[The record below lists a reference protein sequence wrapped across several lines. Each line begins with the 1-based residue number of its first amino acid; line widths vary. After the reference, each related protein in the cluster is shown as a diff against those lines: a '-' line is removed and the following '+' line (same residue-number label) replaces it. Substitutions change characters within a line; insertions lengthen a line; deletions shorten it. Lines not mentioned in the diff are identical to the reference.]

1 MAGKRPKSDRG
12 PHRDIPWRRYLVLG
26 IIVLVL
32 AVVLFIF
39 MTSFLPRWWAQK
51 VGQQTN
57 ATFGGGVGWGLF
69 YGFVFT
75 LFPLMVAGLAFVRRW
90 KSVIARVVFIVV
102 GVLLAAPNLITLGIV
117 VGTGSAAHGAERVLD
132 VNAPWFRGSTLI
144 GALVAVVV
152 AALLWVL
159 SIIRHRR
166 VTELKALRAEREALE
181 ESDSAQLKANRKASR
196 AEAKAA
202 RLRERAHH

>member
-1 MAGKRPKSDRG
+1 LDPA
-12 PHRDIPWRRYLVLG
+12 IAWRHYLVLG
-26 IIVLVL
+26 VILVVL
-32 AVVLFIF
+32 AAVLLIF

-90 KSVIARVVFIVV
+90 KSVIVRVVFIVV

-144 GALVAVVV
+144 GALIAVLVG
-152 AALLWVL
+152 AALWVL
-159 SIIRHRR
+159 SLVRHRR
-166 VTELKALRAEREALE
+166 VTELKALRAERDARQQ
-181 ESDSAQLKANRKASR
+181 SDGAQAKAERRASR
-196 AEAKAA
+196 AEVKAA
-202 RLRERAHH
+202 RLRTRWRR

>member
-1 MAGKRPKSDRG
+1 MDPA
-12 PHRDIPWRRYLVLG
+12 IAWRHYLVLG
-26 IIVLVL
+26 VILVVL
-32 AVVLFIF
+32 AAVLLIF

-90 KSVIARVVFIVV
+90 KSVIVRVVFIVV

-144 GALVAVVV
+144 GALIAVLV
-152 AALLWVL
+152 AAALWVL
-159 SIIRHRR
+159 SLVRHRR
-166 VTELKALRAEREALE
+166 VTELKALRAERDARQQ
-181 ESDSAQLKANRKASR
+181 SDGAQAKAERRASR
-196 AEAKAA
+196 AEVKAA
-202 RLRERAHH
+202 RLRTRWRR

>member
-1 MAGKRPKSDRG
+1 LDPA
-12 PHRDIPWRRYLVLG
+12 IAWRHYLVLG
-26 IIVLVL
+26 VILVVL
-32 AVVLFIF
+32 AAVLLIF

-90 KSVIARVVFIVV
+90 KSVIVRVVFIVV

-144 GALVAVVV
+144 GALIAVLVG
-152 AALLWVL
+152 AALWVL
-159 SIIRHRR
+159 SLVRHRR
-166 VTELKALRAEREALE
+166 VTELKALRAERDARQQ
-181 ESDSAQLKANRKASR
+181 SDGAQAKAQRRASR
-196 AEAKAA
+196 AEVKAA
-202 RLRERAHH
+202 RLRTRWRR

>member
-1 MAGKRPKSDRG
+1 MDPA
-12 PHRDIPWRRYLVLG
+12 IAWRHYLVLG
-26 IIVLVL
+26 VILVVL
-32 AVVLFIF
+32 AAVLLIF

-90 KSVIARVVFIVV
+90 KSVIVRVVFIVV

-144 GALVAVVV
+144 GALIAVLVG
-152 AALLWVL
+152 AALWVL
-159 SIIRHRR
+159 SLVRHRR
-166 VTELKALRAEREALE
+166 VTELKALRAERDARQQ
-181 ESDSAQLKANRKASR
+181 SDGAQAKAERRASR
-196 AEAKAA
+196 AEVKAA
-202 RLRERAHH
+202 RLRTRWRR

>member
-1 MAGKRPKSDRG
+1 LDPA
-12 PHRDIPWRRYLVLG
+12 IAWRHYLVLG
-26 IIVLVL
+26 VILVVL
-32 AVVLFIF
+32 AAVLLIF

-90 KSVIARVVFIVV
+90 KSVIVRVVFIVV

-144 GALVAVVV
+144 GALIAVLV
-152 AALLWVL
+152 AAALWVL
-159 SIIRHRR
+159 SLVRHRR
-166 VTELKALRAEREALE
+166 VTELKALRAERDARQQ
-181 ESDSAQLKANRKASR
+181 SDGAQAKAERRASR
-196 AEAKAA
+196 AEVKAA
-202 RLRERAHH
+202 RLRTRWRR

>member
-1 MAGKRPKSDRG
+1 MDPA
-12 PHRDIPWRRYLVLG
+12 IAWRHYLVLG
-26 IIVLVL
+26 VILVVL
-32 AVVLFIF
+32 AAVLLIF

-90 KSVIARVVFIVV
+90 KSVIVRVVFIVV

-144 GALVAVVV
+144 GALIAVLVG
-152 AALLWVL
+152 AALWVL
-159 SIIRHRR
+159 SLVRHRR
-166 VTELKALRAEREALE
+166 VTELKALRAERDARQQ
-181 ESDSAQLKANRKASR
+181 SDGAQAKAQRRASR
-196 AEAKAA
+196 AEVKAA
-202 RLRERAHH
+202 RLRTRWRR